1 MYFSTRWIQNQRT
14 NRFSTDLSRKISQH
28 LTIETSRFLWK
39 YYSNQRWAGMKF
51 WCPAGPSRG
60 SCKPAPPHPAVNFSK
75 CNSRPPVPV
84 HSAPRPARPRVGRL
98 SAPPRPPV
106 NFATGPAP
114 PRPRT
119 PENFFIHHL
128 IYFEWFIIHN
138 WLIYYKKN
146 MGQSSSL
153 ALWMN
158 RSRSNHDVINCGW
171 IHISS
176 TLWLR
181 CDDTDWRGNLS
192 RCAPHI
198 SMIFCP

>member
-1 MYFSTRWIQNQRT
+1 MDKYFV
-14 NRFSTDLSRKISQH
+14 RKISDH
-28 LTIETSRFLWK
+28 
-39 YYSNQRWAGMKF
+39 
-51 WCPAGPSRG
+51 PSEVGGAWNFDAPRDPFRE
-60 SCKPAPPHPAVNFSK
+60 SCKPAPPRPAVNFSK
-75 CNSRPPVPV
+75 CNPRPPVPA
-84 HSAPRPARPRVGRL
+84 HSAPRPACPRVGRL
-98 SAPPRPPV
+98 SAPPH
-106 NFATGPAP
+106 
-114 PRPRT
+114 PRT

-128 IYFEWFIIHN
+128 IYFEWFILHN

-146 MGQSSSL
+146 MGQSSNL

-198 SMIFCP
+198 PMIFCP